1 MHKKLKI
8 IYSYTEYYKNIQF
21 HIQNIIVDQ
30 SKNDDRC
37 ESCLPSDD
45 NCAAFIWLET
55 GGERKEPTY
64 NQRKD
69 CQTQFVPLNQSSTS
83 QVGIRIVN
91 IGTTKVTIDGKVA
104 VPGDWNKGVDINIS
118 NNSIIT
124 LPANDKYDPANNSYD
139 GASYL
144 FYMHQ
149 IGNPRQVF
157 PCVGGMVQ
165 PIYKYQVGTEGQE
178 KEYFLSSLIPREVGL
193 GKGKCEAVND
203 FNSDNSNS
211 LFGDLFNAW
220 ISVIGF
226 FGLGAG
232 LGYWLIPSVRD
243 NINASLRRVFSNNPT
258 SYNSEFRAKYE
269 NSWGVFINGYGY
281 YIPVWNCSV
290 NYFKKR
296 GFLPYIG
303 EETAEARKLD
313 LNNVPYQGSSWR
325 TDYETRLNQGAS
337 MLIFQPT
344 PIKENN
350 LKDKGNQPYFM
361 EFREGDIQITY
372 ETGFL

>member
-1 MHKKLKI
+1 LYIQHGEGELKEAETNI
-8 IYSYTEYYKNIQF
+8 IYKGTWVNGKRDGFGIQTYPTGDDGVTTYEGYF
-21 HIQNIIVDQ
+21 SHNKRNGKGTYIVP
-30 SKNDDRC
+30 NDYVY
-37 ESCLPSDD
+37 
-45 NCAAFIWLET
+45 N
-55 GGERKEPTY
+55 GE
-64 NQRKD
+64 
-69 CQTQFVPLNQSSTS
+69 F
-83 QVGIRIVN
+83 
-91 IGTTKVTIDGKVA
+91 
-104 VPGDWNKGVDINIS
+104 
-118 NNSIIT
+118 
-124 LPANDKYDPANNSYD
+124 ANDKYDPVNNCYN

-149 IGNPRQVF
+149 IANPRQVF
-157 PCVGGMVQ
+157 PCVGGIVQ
-165 PIYKYQVGTEGQE
+165 PVYKYQVGTEGQE
-178 KEYFLSSLIPREVGL
+178 KEYFLTSLIPREVGL

-243 NINASLRRVFSNNPT
+243 NINASLRRIFSNNPT

-269 NSWGVFINGYGY
+269 NSWGVFINGFGY
-281 YIPVWNCSV
+281 YIPEWNCSV

-313 LNNVPYQGSSWR
+313 LNNNVPYQGSYWK
-325 TDYETRLNQGAS
+325 TDYENKLNQGAPMS
-337 MLIFQPT
+337 IFQPK